1 MVRSWPV
8 TLRKIGRLGWRKDS
22 AGEGNQRTKGE
33 GVSSLKEFEVGDQI
47 GGYKI
52 TRKESLDH
60 LKGTFYEIAHE
71 KTGAR
76 HIHVAMPDDNNAF
89 VVTFPT
95 VPKDSTGIA
104 HILEHAVLAGSEK
117 YPVKDPFFSMIT
129 RSLKTFMNALTSND
143 ATAYPFSTRNKKDF
157 FNLLDVYLDATFFP
171 RLAENSFKQ
180 EGHRLEFEV
189 LDDPSSGLRYKGVV
203 FNEMKANNASPA
215 RAVREAI
222 GRGLFP
228 DLTYA
233 HNSGGDPEVMPD
245 LTWEQLKQF
254 HATHYHPSN
263 AYFFTCGD
271 LPLDEILT
279 EIEQKALSRFDR
291 INVDV
296 DIPDQKRRDKP
307 ITYETRFPVAE
318 GEDIS
323 KKSQGL
329 VAWVTTKTSDSFQT
343 LAFEVLQEVLLGNAA
358 SPLKKN
364 LIDSGLGDALAD
376 GSGFNTNY
384 KEAVFAAGLKGI
396 EASNAEAVEK
406 VVLDTLEAAVTDG
419 LDPEQVE
426 SALHQLEI
434 EQREISN
441 ARFPY
446 SLKVFFQ
453 LRAAYLY
460 GGDPYRMLQFDR
472 DIEQLRSKIQDGPF
486 LEDLI
491 RDQLLTNPHRVRVVV
506 SPDRDMDKRALDEEL
521 ARLAKIENGLSEK
534 DKAQIIE
541 ETRKLKELQESRQD
555 LSVLPSLELSDIPM
569 QFEDVVQSIEDNET
583 GKLAWFPQP
592 TNGISYI
599 NIQADVSG
607 LPDNLK
613 DLLPIF
619 AYALTRSGAGS
630 DDYLKMAAR
639 IDKYTGGLISQ
650 AGVRELAGSDGLE
663 FRQVLGLGGK
673 ALSRNHAPFVDILR
687 DILTSVEF
695 EPKRLKELIAEMK
708 IQYESFIVQLGAQLV
723 RSLAGAK
730 LSPAQALGERLGG
743 LTMIAKLRELSLLGN
758 NLGEVV
764 DQLFSIR
771 NHLFRKGPLYFC
783 VTSDD
788 KSSEELKPLVEGL
801 LAAVPSAD
809 VALEKPPTVEP
820 SLTHEAKT
828 HAIPVAFNA
837 KVFKTV
843 GFGHED
849 APALFVLGNLMEATF
864 LHREIREKGG
874 AYGGQSA
881 LDREGGQF
889 MFLSWSDPNI
899 VRTFEVFNAAVA
911 EVIKG
916 DIDPGDLKEAI
927 LTACGSVDPLLSP
940 DIKGRV
946 RFFDEL
952 AGYTLAKKEQF
963 KQGLLKVTEQD
974 LRRVAET
981 YLSNGDA
988 AMATLGDPKKIE
1000 EANTEM
1006 GGIFE
1011 ISPAIG

>member
-1 MVRSWPV
+1 M
-8 TLRKIGRLGWRKDS
+8 
-22 AGEGNQRTKGE
+22 
-33 GVSSLKEFEVGDQI
+33 SSLKDFEVGDQI

-52 TRKESLDH
+52 TRKEPLDH
-60 LKGTFYEIAHE
+60 LQGTYYEIDHE

-89 VVTFPT
+89 IVAFPT
-95 VPKDSTGIA
+95 VPQDSTGIA
-104 HILEHAVLAGSEK
+104 HILEHAVLAGSER
-117 YPVKDPFFSMIT
+117 YPVKDPFFSMMT
-129 RSLKTFMNALTSND
+129 RSLNTFMNALTFHD
-143 ATAYPFSTRNKKDF
+143 DTTYLYSTRNKKDF

-171 RLAENSFKQ
+171 RLAEHSFKQ

-189 LDDPSSGLRYKGVV
+189 LDEPSSGLRYKGVV
-203 FNEMKANNASPA
+203 FNEMKANNASPG
-215 RAVREAI
+215 RAVTEAI

-233 HNSGGDPEVMPD
+233 HNSGGEPEVMPD

-271 LPLDEILT
+271 LPLDQVLT
-279 EIEQKALSRFDR
+279 EIEQKVLSRFDR
-291 INVDV
+291 IEIDV
-296 DIPDQKRRDKP
+296 EIPDQKRRDKP
-307 ITYETRFPVAE
+307 ITYEATFPVS
-318 GEDIS
+318 EDEDTS
-323 KKSQGL
+323 KKSQSL
-329 VAWVTTKTSDSFQT
+329 VAWATTKTSDSFQT
-343 LAFEVLQEVLLGNAA
+343 LAFEVLQEVLLANAA
-358 SPLKKN
+358 SPLQKA
-364 LIDSGLGDALAD
+364 LIDSGLGDALSD

-396 EASNAEAVEK
+396 EPSNAEAVEK

-419 LDPEQVE
+419 LDPEKVE
-426 SALHQLEI
+426 SALHQMEI
-434 EQREISN
+434 QQREISN

-446 SLKVFFQ
+446 SLLVFFH
-453 LRAAYLY
+453 LKPAYLY

-472 DIEQLRSKIQDGPF
+472 DIEQLRSKIEEGPF
-486 LEDLI
+486 LENLI
-491 RDQLLTNPHRVRVVV
+491 RDQLLNNPHRARIVA
-506 SPDRDMDKRALDEEL
+506 SPDRQMDKKALEKEL
-521 ARLAKIENGLSEK
+521 ARLAKIEKGLSEE
-534 DKAQIIE
+534 DKAQIVA
-541 ETRKLKELQESRQD
+541 ETKKLKELQESHPD

-569 QFEDVVQSIEDNET
+569 QFEDVVHSIEDNET
-583 GKLAWFPQP
+583 GKVAWFPQP

-599 NIQADVSG
+599 AIQADTSG

-630 DDYLKMAAR
+630 DDYLKMAER
-639 IDKYTGGLISQ
+639 IDKYTGGLLSQ
-650 AGVRELAGSDGLE
+650 AGVRELAGFDGLE
-663 FRQVLGLGGK
+663 FRQVLTLGGK
-673 ALSRNHAPFVDILR
+673 ALSRNHAPFIDILR

-708 IQYESFIVQLGAQLV
+708 IRYESFIVQLGPQFV

-730 LSPAQALGERLGG
+730 LSPAQALGERMGG
-743 LTMIAKLRELSLLGN
+743 LTMLAKLRKLSLLEN
-758 NLGEVV
+758 NLEEVIE
-764 DQLFSIR
+764 QFFSIR
-771 NHLFRKGPLYFC
+771 NYLFRKGSLYFC

-788 KSSEELKPLVEGL
+788 NSSDELRPLVESL
-801 LAAVPSAD
+801 LASVPSAD
-809 VALEKPPTVEP
+809 IALEKPPAPE
-820 SLTHEAKT
+820 LTLRHEAKT
-828 HAIPVAFNA
+828 HAIPVVFNT

-843 GFGHED
+843 GFGHKD
-849 APALFVLGNLMEATF
+849 APALFVLGNLMKATF

-874 AYGGQSA
+874 AYGGSSA

-889 MFLSWSDPNI
+889 YFLTWSDPNI
-899 VRTFEVFNAAVA
+899 VRTFEVFNAAVS
-911 EVIKG
+911 EIIKG
-916 DIDPGDLKEAI
+916 DIDPDDLKEAI

-952 AGYTLAKKEQF
+952 AGYTLEKKEQF

-981 YLSNGDA
+981 YLSNGTA
-988 AMATLGDPKKIE
+988 AMATLGNPKKIE
-1000 EANTEM
+1000 EANAEM

-1011 ISPAIG
+1011 VSPAIG